1 MPTDA
6 FDTIPD
12 EQLIEML
19 QVVQLTC
26 NGKKIVTHGRSSAQM
41 CALIKRLRVYA
52 AERNLVF
59 PPPPLKAPAKN
70 GPPIA

>member
-1 MPTDA
+1 VPTDV
-6 FDTIPD
+6 FDSVPD
-12 EQLIEML
+12 EQLIEFA

-41 CALIKRLRVYA
+41 CALIKRLRLLME
-52 AERNLVF
+52 ERSIVF